1 MRAVFVTETP
11 LEKVP
16 LHLLASSLR
25 HRELLAYYPSYKIM
39 PNGKRNHYQD
49 GDRRAAM
56 APFLGYA
63 MLTDPN
69 LLAPHTRHPAALLS
83 MGDGA
88 GGGVGG
94 HGRHAGGAL
103 QASAGGGPGSG
114 AGSSSTTGVAA
125 AADAAAAASAAAS
138 AAAAAAAAA
147 AAIAAAAVAGRDV
160 GANSATGAATASA
173 VGASDAGSGDPFKWM
188 LFGDDDTIYWMR
200 GVKAL
205 LRDLDPQQPLLL
217 TDNHFRGS
225 DCPSQHAGACR
236 ACTAPGATGP
246 GSGRPAEECK
256 CTVEALCGRNFG
268 HNVSACVNLWEGV
281 VPFGGAGFIFSIG
294 FFKQLTAYSN
304 GGGFRAFE
312 GCVHHPFNG
321 SIMGWPEGGDAILSR
336 CLWRMGFP
344 VSVPPLDS
352 PLGTKRFGETLTL
365 QRLYAAAAA
374 LSNNSLPEDAAAQ
387 WTHGATV
394 HLSVRDFKSYWDAAA
409 AAKMFIAIYDM
420 VAERLWPTKPR
431 NGG

>member
-1 MRAVFVTETP
+1 MYPQTEQRCARGP
-11 LEKVP
+11 GN
-16 LHLLASSLR
+16 R

-88 GGGVGG
+88 GGG
-94 HGRHAGGAL
+94 
-103 QASAGGGPGSG
+103 
-114 AGSSSTTGVAA
+114 
-125 AADAAAAASAAAS
+125 
-138 AAAAAAAAA
+138 
-147 AAIAAAAVAGRDV
+147 
-160 GANSATGAATASA
+160 
-173 VGASDAGSGDPFKWM
+173 
-188 LFGDDDTIYWMR
+188 
-200 GVKAL
+200 
-205 LRDLDPQQPLLL
+205 
-217 TDNHFRGS
+217 
-225 DCPSQHAGACR
+225 
-236 ACTAPGATGP
+236 
-246 GSGRPAEECK
+246 
-256 CTVEALCGRNFG
+256 ALCGRNFG